1 MPYATLNGIRLH
13 YDTHGEGDPV
23 LLINGLSAPSANWLF
38 QVKGFSP
45 HYRVI
50 TFDNRGV
57 GETDMPGAAAYP
69 TSQMAASSAICD
81 VGYDAAS
88 GMSVSPTPRLSKV
101 MTR

>member
-1 MPYATLNGIRLH
+1 MPYATLNGIRFH
-13 YDTHGEGDPV
+13 YDTYGEGDPV

-57 GETDMPGAAAYP
+57 GETDMPDAASYP
-69 TSQMAASSAICD
+69 TSQMAD
-81 VGYDAAS
+81 DAAAVLEHLDIR
-88 GMSVSPTPRLSKV
+88 GAHVVGHSKGV
-101 MTR
+101 KR